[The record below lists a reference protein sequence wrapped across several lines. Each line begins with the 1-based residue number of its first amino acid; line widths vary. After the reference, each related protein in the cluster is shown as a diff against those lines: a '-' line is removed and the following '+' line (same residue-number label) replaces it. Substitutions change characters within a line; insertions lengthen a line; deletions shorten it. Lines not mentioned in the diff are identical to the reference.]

1 MHDGDDHGRQDQV
14 KSSVEKGDD
23 RLPPLGGQTVDFGLR
38 HGDFHIVIVSAH
50 ALPEA
55 PLGLL
60 ATRSV
65 DGAGF
70 VGAGRSIIVNSWLQ
84 IVGGRLSGVSELL

>member
-1 MHDGDDHGRQDQV
+1 MHDGDDHGCQDQV
-14 KSSVEKGDD
+14 KSSVEKSDHC
-23 RLPPLGGQTVDFGLR
+23 LPPLGGETVDFRLR
-38 HGDFHIVIVSAH
+38 HCDFHIVIVSAY
-50 ALPEA
+50 ALPET

-70 VGAGRSIIVNSWLQ
+70 RGAGLGIIVNFWLQ
-84 IVGGRLSGVSELL
+84 IISGRLPGVSKLL